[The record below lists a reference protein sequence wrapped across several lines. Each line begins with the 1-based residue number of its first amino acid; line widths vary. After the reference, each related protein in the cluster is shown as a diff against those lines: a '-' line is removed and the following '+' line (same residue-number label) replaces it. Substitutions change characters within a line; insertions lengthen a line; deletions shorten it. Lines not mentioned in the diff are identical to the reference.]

1 MKVNKADLLKTLKQD
16 LSSAKDMKAAIDQRV
31 AERRDIYNGKLYG
44 NEEDGKSK
52 IVVKLAKRQSEWG
65 HAKIKDPF
73 VSTPEI
79 VKCNPITFEDVQ
91 AARQNEL
98 LLNYQFCRQ
107 FDRYKFMTKAIK
119 VLDVDA
125 TLVVQ
130 TGWVYEDEEITQM
143 TDVVEVDEYGNEF
156 ITTQRVPTIRVKKNQ
171 PTARVCRSED
181 VFIDPTCQDDIDN
194 AQFVIFRY
202 ETDLS
207 TLKKDGRYKNL
218 DKLKEAG
225 DELSS
230 DEDFDPED
238 ETEFKFSDKARK
250 KLLVYEYWGNY
261 DIDDDGE
268 VEPIVCAWIG
278 GTIIRLGSNPYPD
291 KRPPFIVVPFSSV
304 PFQLHGENNIDLI
317 EDNQK
322 VITATTRGII
332 NNMAQSTNGQVGIRK
347 GALDAIQRKKFF
359 SGKNFE
365 FNGSPADFW
374 QGSFN
379 QIPGSAFDMMA
390 LQNNEAESLTGTK
403 AFSQGL
409 TGNALGTMLDINT
422 NIPMHDGSSKL
433 LRDIVDGD
441 VIVSST
447 GAGTTVTTAH
457 EISLPKKAYNLTFSN
472 GDTIAAGVEHLW
484 TVKIDVDSTKGTWHT
499 VDTETLVAYYS
510 QFTADTRRAKKKRS
524 VYIPR
529 ITRVDNG
536 AEWPLVVDP
545 YLLGY
550 WLGDG
555 NTNEGKITTMD
566 SEIVEY
572 YTAAG
577 YDLREEST
585 TGQAKVYRI
594 NKGTAI
600 TTFTAD
606 LVASGLSSSSSRIV
620 KHIPQSVFTSGY
632 YGKLELVRGL
642 VDSDG
647 YVPGKSGYAQIV
659 QAEGQLKD
667 DIVRLLK
674 SMGANVVVSSVDAA
688 VANSRKARSVLNG
701 AKDIVS
707 KKTCYKIGF
716 TLPDCPARLS
726 RKANKWV
733 TPAQSSTYSLV
744 SVQEIAPIPMRCL
757 TVDSED
763 RLYACGHAY
772 TLTHNTATGVRS
784 TLDATA
790 SRTLDTVRNIAENL
804 IKPLM
809 RKWMAYNSE
818 FLSEEEVVRVTNS
831 EFVPIRR
838 DDLAGNIDID
848 IAISTAEDNS
858 MKMQEL
864 TFLLQTLGNTLPFE
878 LTQKV
883 LAQIARLSRQP
894 ELEKDI
900 EAFKPQPDPMAEQM
914 KQLEMAKLQAEVQ
927 YLQARSFA
935 AQASAGEDDADKAEK
950 LAQAELKRAQAR
962 KLMSEADNL
971 DLKYIADDGQVKHQE
986 DLEKEQ
992 MKHQQKLELED
1003 MKRLAR
1009 LDEMA
1014 FQMKYGSKNEQIGV
1028 PK

>member
-16 LSSAKDMKAAIDQRV
+16 LASAKDMKAAIDQRV

-44 NEEDGKSK
+44 NEEEGKSK

-79 VKCNPITFEDVQ
+79 VKCNPVTFEDVQ

-143 TDVVEVDEYGNEF
+143 TDVVEIDEYGNEF

-291 KRPPFIVVPFSSV
+291 KKPPFIVAPFSSV

-379 QIPGSAFDMMA
+379 QIPSSAFDMMA

-409 TGNALGTMLDINT
+409 TGNALG
-422 NIPMHDGSSKL
+422 
-433 LRDIVDGD
+433 
-441 VIVSST
+441 
-447 GAGTTVTTAH
+447 
-457 EISLPKKAYNLTFSN
+457 
-472 GDTIAAGVEHLW
+472 
-484 TVKIDVDSTKGTWHT
+484 
-499 VDTETLVAYYS
+499 
-510 QFTADTRRAKKKRS
+510 
-524 VYIPR
+524 
-529 ITRVDNG
+529 
-536 AEWPLVVDP
+536 
-545 YLLGY
+545 
-550 WLGDG
+550 
-555 NTNEGKITTMD
+555 
-566 SEIVEY
+566 
-572 YTAAG
+572 
-577 YDLREEST
+577 
-585 TGQAKVYRI
+585 
-594 NKGTAI
+594 
-600 TTFTAD
+600 
-606 LVASGLSSSSSRIV
+606 
-620 KHIPQSVFTSGY
+620 
-632 YGKLELVRGL
+632 
-642 VDSDG
+642 
-647 YVPGKSGYAQIV
+647 
-659 QAEGQLKD
+659 
-667 DIVRLLK
+667 
-674 SMGANVVVSSVDAA
+674 
-688 VANSRKARSVLNG
+688 
-701 AKDIVS
+701 
-707 KKTCYKIGF
+707 
-716 TLPDCPARLS
+716 
-726 RKANKWV
+726 
-733 TPAQSSTYSLV
+733 
-744 SVQEIAPIPMRCL
+744 
-757 TVDSED
+757 
-763 RLYACGHAY
+763 
-772 TLTHNTATGVRS
+772 NTATAAKGVM
-784 TLDATA
+784 DATA

-848 IAISTAEDNS
+848 ISISTAEDNS

-878 LTQKV
+878 LTQKI
-883 LAQIARLSRQP
+883 LAQIARLGRQP
-894 ELEKDI
+894 ELEKDV
-900 EAFKPQPDPMAEQM
+900 EDFKPQPDPMAEQM
-914 KQLEMAKLQAEVQ
+914 KQLEMAKLQAEIQ

-935 AQASAGEDDADKAEK
+935 IQASAGEDDADKAEK

-986 DLEKEQ
+986 DIEKEQ

>member
-16 LSSAKDMKAAIDQRV
+16 LTAAKDMKAAIDARV
-31 AERRDIYNGKLYG
+31 EERRKIYRGDLFG
-44 NEEDGKSK
+44 NEEEGKSK

-79 VKCNPITFEDVQ
+79 VKCNPVTFEDVQ

-291 KRPPFIVVPFSSV
+291 KKPPFIVVPFSSV

-347 GALDAIQRKKFF
+347 GALDAVQRKKFF

-409 TGNALGTMLDINT
+409 TGNSLG
-422 NIPMHDGSSKL
+422 
-433 LRDIVDGD
+433 
-441 VIVSST
+441 
-447 GAGTTVTTAH
+447 
-457 EISLPKKAYNLTFSN
+457 
-472 GDTIAAGVEHLW
+472 
-484 TVKIDVDSTKGTWHT
+484 
-499 VDTETLVAYYS
+499 
-510 QFTADTRRAKKKRS
+510 
-524 VYIPR
+524 
-529 ITRVDNG
+529 
-536 AEWPLVVDP
+536 
-545 YLLGY
+545 
-550 WLGDG
+550 
-555 NTNEGKITTMD
+555 
-566 SEIVEY
+566 
-572 YTAAG
+572 
-577 YDLREEST
+577 
-585 TGQAKVYRI
+585 
-594 NKGTAI
+594 
-600 TTFTAD
+600 
-606 LVASGLSSSSSRIV
+606 
-620 KHIPQSVFTSGY
+620 
-632 YGKLELVRGL
+632 
-642 VDSDG
+642 
-647 YVPGKSGYAQIV
+647 
-659 QAEGQLKD
+659 
-667 DIVRLLK
+667 
-674 SMGANVVVSSVDAA
+674 
-688 VANSRKARSVLNG
+688 
-701 AKDIVS
+701 
-707 KKTCYKIGF
+707 
-716 TLPDCPARLS
+716 
-726 RKANKWV
+726 
-733 TPAQSSTYSLV
+733 
-744 SVQEIAPIPMRCL
+744 
-757 TVDSED
+757 
-763 RLYACGHAY
+763 
-772 TLTHNTATGVRS
+772 NTATSARGVM
-784 TLDATA
+784 DATA

-848 IAISTAEDNS
+848 ISISTAEDNS

-914 KQLEMAKLQAEVQ
+914 KQLEMAKLQAEIQ

-935 AQASAGEDDADKAEK
+935 AQSSAGEDDADKAEK
-950 LAQAELKRAQAR
+950 MAQAELKRAQAR

-971 DLKYIADDGQVKHQE
+971 DLKYIADDRQVKHQE
-986 DLEKEQ
+986 DLDKEQ
-992 MKHQQKLELED
+992 LKHQQKLELED

>member
-44 NEEDGKSK
+44 NEEEGKSK

-130 TGWVYEDEEITQM
+130 TGWIYEDEEITQM
-143 TDVVEVDEYGNEF
+143 TDVVEVDEHGNEF
-156 ITTQRVPTIRVKKNQ
+156 VTTQRVPTIRVKKNQ

-278 GTIIRLGSNPYPD
+278 GTIIRLGTNPYPD
-291 KRPPFIVVPFSSV
+291 KKPPFIVVPFSSV

-322 VITATTRGII
+322 VITAITRGII

-409 TGNALGTMLDINT
+409 TGNSLG
-422 NIPMHDGSSKL
+422 
-433 LRDIVDGD
+433 
-441 VIVSST
+441 
-447 GAGTTVTTAH
+447 
-457 EISLPKKAYNLTFSN
+457 
-472 GDTIAAGVEHLW
+472 
-484 TVKIDVDSTKGTWHT
+484 
-499 VDTETLVAYYS
+499 
-510 QFTADTRRAKKKRS
+510 
-524 VYIPR
+524 
-529 ITRVDNG
+529 
-536 AEWPLVVDP
+536 
-545 YLLGY
+545 
-550 WLGDG
+550 
-555 NTNEGKITTMD
+555 
-566 SEIVEY
+566 
-572 YTAAG
+572 
-577 YDLREEST
+577 
-585 TGQAKVYRI
+585 
-594 NKGTAI
+594 
-600 TTFTAD
+600 
-606 LVASGLSSSSSRIV
+606 
-620 KHIPQSVFTSGY
+620 
-632 YGKLELVRGL
+632 
-642 VDSDG
+642 
-647 YVPGKSGYAQIV
+647 
-659 QAEGQLKD
+659 
-667 DIVRLLK
+667 
-674 SMGANVVVSSVDAA
+674 
-688 VANSRKARSVLNG
+688 
-701 AKDIVS
+701 
-707 KKTCYKIGF
+707 
-716 TLPDCPARLS
+716 
-726 RKANKWV
+726 
-733 TPAQSSTYSLV
+733 
-744 SVQEIAPIPMRCL
+744 
-757 TVDSED
+757 
-763 RLYACGHAY
+763 
-772 TLTHNTATGVRS
+772 NTATSVRGVM
-784 TLDATA
+784 DASA

-848 IAISTAEDNS
+848 ISISTAEDNS

-935 AQASAGEDDADKAEK
+935 AQAGAGEDDADKAEK

-971 DLKYIADDGQVKHQE
+971 DLKYIADDRQVKHQE
-986 DLEKEQ
+986 DIEKEQ

>member
-31 AERRDIYNGKLYG
+31 AERRDIYNGKPYG
-44 NEEDGKSK
+44 NEEEGKSK
-52 IVVKLAKRQSEWG
+52 IVVKLAKRQSEWA

-79 VKCNPITFEDVQ
+79 VKCNPVTFEDVQ

-143 TDVVEVDEYGNEF
+143 TDVVEVDEHGNEF
-156 ITTQRVPTIRVKKNQ
+156 ITTQIVPTIRVKKNQ

-278 GTIIRLGSNPYPD
+278 GTIIRLGTNPYPD
-291 KRPPFIVVPFSSV
+291 KKPPFIVVPFSSV

-409 TGNALGTMLDINT
+409 TGNALG
-422 NIPMHDGSSKL
+422 
-433 LRDIVDGD
+433 
-441 VIVSST
+441 
-447 GAGTTVTTAH
+447 
-457 EISLPKKAYNLTFSN
+457 
-472 GDTIAAGVEHLW
+472 
-484 TVKIDVDSTKGTWHT
+484 
-499 VDTETLVAYYS
+499 
-510 QFTADTRRAKKKRS
+510 
-524 VYIPR
+524 
-529 ITRVDNG
+529 
-536 AEWPLVVDP
+536 
-545 YLLGY
+545 
-550 WLGDG
+550 
-555 NTNEGKITTMD
+555 
-566 SEIVEY
+566 
-572 YTAAG
+572 
-577 YDLREEST
+577 
-585 TGQAKVYRI
+585 
-594 NKGTAI
+594 
-600 TTFTAD
+600 
-606 LVASGLSSSSSRIV
+606 
-620 KHIPQSVFTSGY
+620 
-632 YGKLELVRGL
+632 
-642 VDSDG
+642 
-647 YVPGKSGYAQIV
+647 
-659 QAEGQLKD
+659 
-667 DIVRLLK
+667 
-674 SMGANVVVSSVDAA
+674 
-688 VANSRKARSVLNG
+688 
-701 AKDIVS
+701 
-707 KKTCYKIGF
+707 
-716 TLPDCPARLS
+716 
-726 RKANKWV
+726 
-733 TPAQSSTYSLV
+733 
-744 SVQEIAPIPMRCL
+744 
-757 TVDSED
+757 
-763 RLYACGHAY
+763 
-772 TLTHNTATGVRS
+772 NTATAARGVM
-784 TLDATA
+784 DATA

-848 IAISTAEDNS
+848 ISISTAEDNS

-927 YLQARSFA
+927 YLQARAFA

-971 DLKYIADDGQVKHQE
+971 DLKFIADDGQVKHRE
-986 DLEKEQ
+986 DIEKEQ

-1009 LDEMA
+1009 MDEMA
-1014 FQMKYGSKNEQIGV
+1014 FQIKYGHKNEQIGV

>member
-16 LSSAKDMKAAIDQRV
+16 LSSAKDMKAALDTRV
-31 AERRDIYNGKLYG
+31 SERRDIYNGKLYG
-44 NEEDGKSK
+44 NEEEGKSK
-52 IVVKLAKRQSEWG
+52 IVVKLAKRQSEWA
-65 HAKIKDPF
+65 HATIKDPF

-79 VKCNPITFEDVQ
+79 IKCNPVTFEDVH

-130 TGWVYEDEEITQM
+130 TGWDYEDEEITQM
-143 TDVVEVDEYGNEF
+143 TDVVEIDEYGNEF
-156 ITTQRVPTIRVKKNQ
+156 ITTQKVSTIRVKKNQ

-261 DIDDDGE
+261 DIDDDGV

-291 KRPPFIVVPFSSV
+291 KKPPFIVVPFSSV
-304 PFQLHGENNIDLI
+304 PFQIHGENNIDLI

-322 VITATTRGII
+322 VMTAITRGII

-359 SGKNFE
+359 AGKNFE
-365 FNGSPADFW
+365 FNGTPGDFW

-390 LQNNEAESLTGTK
+390 LQNNEVESLTGTK
-403 AFSQGL
+403 GFSQGL
-409 TGNALGTMLDINT
+409 TGSSLG
-422 NIPMHDGSSKL
+422 
-433 LRDIVDGD
+433 
-441 VIVSST
+441 ST
-447 GAGTTVTTAH
+447 A
-457 EISLPKKAYNLTFSN
+457 
-472 GDTIAAGVEHLW
+472 
-484 TVKIDVDSTKGTWHT
+484 
-499 VDTETLVAYYS
+499 
-510 QFTADTRRAKKKRS
+510 
-524 VYIPR
+524 
-529 ITRVDNG
+529 
-536 AEWPLVVDP
+536 
-545 YLLGY
+545 
-550 WLGDG
+550 
-555 NTNEGKITTMD
+555 
-566 SEIVEY
+566 
-572 YTAAG
+572 TAA
-577 YDLREEST
+577 
-585 TGQAKVYRI
+585 
-594 NKGTAI
+594 
-600 TTFTAD
+600 
-606 LVASGLSSSSSRIV
+606 
-620 KHIPQSVFTSGY
+620 
-632 YGKLELVRGL
+632 RG
-642 VDSDG
+642 V
-647 YVPGKSGYAQIV
+647 
-659 QAEGQLKD
+659 
-667 DIVRLLK
+667 
-674 SMGANVVVSSVDAA
+674 M
-688 VANSRKARSVLNG
+688 
-701 AKDIVS
+701 
-707 KKTCYKIGF
+707 
-716 TLPDCPARLS
+716 
-726 RKANKWV
+726 
-733 TPAQSSTYSLV
+733 
-744 SVQEIAPIPMRCL
+744 
-757 TVDSED
+757 
-763 RLYACGHAY
+763 
-772 TLTHNTATGVRS
+772 
-784 TLDATA
+784 DATA
-790 SRTLDTVRNIAENL
+790 TRRLDTVRNIAENL

-809 RKWMAYNSE
+809 RKWMSYNSE
-818 FLSEEEVVRVTNS
+818 FLSEEEVIRVTNS

-848 IAISTAEDNS
+848 ITISTAEDNS

-883 LAQIARLSRQP
+883 LVQIARLSRQP
-894 ELEKDI
+894 ELEKDVA
-900 EAFKPQPDPMAEQM
+900 EFKPQPDPIAEQM
-914 KQLEMAKLQAEVQ
+914 KQLEMAKLQAEIQ
-927 YLQARSFA
+927 YLQARAFA

-950 LAQAELKRAQAR
+950 MAQAELKRAQAR

-971 DLKYIADDGQVKHQE
+971 DLQYIANDGQVKHQE
-986 DLEKEQ
+986 ELEKEQ

>member
-44 NEEDGKSK
+44 NEEEGKSK

-143 TDVVEVDEYGNEF
+143 TDVVEIDEYGNEF

-409 TGNALGTMLDINT
+409 TGNSLG
-422 NIPMHDGSSKL
+422 
-433 LRDIVDGD
+433 
-441 VIVSST
+441 
-447 GAGTTVTTAH
+447 
-457 EISLPKKAYNLTFSN
+457 
-472 GDTIAAGVEHLW
+472 
-484 TVKIDVDSTKGTWHT
+484 
-499 VDTETLVAYYS
+499 
-510 QFTADTRRAKKKRS
+510 
-524 VYIPR
+524 
-529 ITRVDNG
+529 
-536 AEWPLVVDP
+536 
-545 YLLGY
+545 
-550 WLGDG
+550 
-555 NTNEGKITTMD
+555 
-566 SEIVEY
+566 
-572 YTAAG
+572 
-577 YDLREEST
+577 
-585 TGQAKVYRI
+585 
-594 NKGTAI
+594 
-600 TTFTAD
+600 
-606 LVASGLSSSSSRIV
+606 
-620 KHIPQSVFTSGY
+620 
-632 YGKLELVRGL
+632 
-642 VDSDG
+642 
-647 YVPGKSGYAQIV
+647 
-659 QAEGQLKD
+659 
-667 DIVRLLK
+667 
-674 SMGANVVVSSVDAA
+674 
-688 VANSRKARSVLNG
+688 
-701 AKDIVS
+701 
-707 KKTCYKIGF
+707 
-716 TLPDCPARLS
+716 
-726 RKANKWV
+726 
-733 TPAQSSTYSLV
+733 
-744 SVQEIAPIPMRCL
+744 
-757 TVDSED
+757 
-763 RLYACGHAY
+763 
-772 TLTHNTATGVRS
+772 NTATSARGVM
-784 TLDATA
+784 DATA

-935 AQASAGEDDADKAEK
+935 TQASAGEDDADKAEK

-986 DLEKEQ
+986 DIEKEQ

>member
-16 LSSAKDMKAAIDQRV
+16 LSSAKDMKAALDTRV
-31 AERRDIYNGKLYG
+31 SERRDIYNGKLYG
-44 NEEDGKSK
+44 NEEEGKSK
-52 IVVKLAKRQSEWG
+52 IVVKLAKRQSEWA
-65 HAKIKDPF
+65 HATIKDPF

-79 VKCNPITFEDVQ
+79 IKCNPVTFEDVH

-130 TGWVYEDEEITQM
+130 TGWDYEDEEITQM
-143 TDVVEVDEYGNEF
+143 TDVVEIDDYGNEF
-156 ITTQRVPTIRVKKNQ
+156 ITTQKVSTIRVKKNQ

-261 DIDDDGE
+261 DIDDDGV

-291 KRPPFIVVPFSSV
+291 KKPPFIVVPFSSV
-304 PFQLHGENNIDLI
+304 PFQIHGENNIDLI

-322 VITATTRGII
+322 VMTAITRGII

-359 SGKNFE
+359 AGKNFE
-365 FNGSPADFW
+365 FNGTPGDFW

-390 LQNNEAESLTGTK
+390 LQNNEVESLTGTK
-403 AFSQGL
+403 GFSQGL
-409 TGNALGTMLDINT
+409 TGSSLG
-422 NIPMHDGSSKL
+422 
-433 LRDIVDGD
+433 
-441 VIVSST
+441 ST
-447 GAGTTVTTAH
+447 A
-457 EISLPKKAYNLTFSN
+457 
-472 GDTIAAGVEHLW
+472 
-484 TVKIDVDSTKGTWHT
+484 
-499 VDTETLVAYYS
+499 
-510 QFTADTRRAKKKRS
+510 
-524 VYIPR
+524 
-529 ITRVDNG
+529 
-536 AEWPLVVDP
+536 
-545 YLLGY
+545 
-550 WLGDG
+550 
-555 NTNEGKITTMD
+555 
-566 SEIVEY
+566 
-572 YTAAG
+572 TAA
-577 YDLREEST
+577 
-585 TGQAKVYRI
+585 
-594 NKGTAI
+594 
-600 TTFTAD
+600 
-606 LVASGLSSSSSRIV
+606 
-620 KHIPQSVFTSGY
+620 
-632 YGKLELVRGL
+632 RG
-642 VDSDG
+642 V
-647 YVPGKSGYAQIV
+647 
-659 QAEGQLKD
+659 
-667 DIVRLLK
+667 
-674 SMGANVVVSSVDAA
+674 M
-688 VANSRKARSVLNG
+688 
-701 AKDIVS
+701 
-707 KKTCYKIGF
+707 
-716 TLPDCPARLS
+716 
-726 RKANKWV
+726 
-733 TPAQSSTYSLV
+733 
-744 SVQEIAPIPMRCL
+744 
-757 TVDSED
+757 
-763 RLYACGHAY
+763 
-772 TLTHNTATGVRS
+772 
-784 TLDATA
+784 DATA
-790 SRTLDTVRNIAENL
+790 TRRLDTVRNIAENL

-809 RKWMAYNSE
+809 RKWMSYNSE
-818 FLSEEEVVRVTNS
+818 FLSEEEVIRVTNS

-848 IAISTAEDNS
+848 ITISTAEDNS

-883 LAQIARLSRQP
+883 LVQIARLSRQP
-894 ELEKDI
+894 ELEKDVA
-900 EAFKPQPDPMAEQM
+900 EFKPQPDPIAEQM
-914 KQLEMAKLQAEVQ
+914 KQLEMAKLQAEIQ
-927 YLQARSFA
+927 YLQARAFA

-950 LAQAELKRAQAR
+950 MAQAELKRAQAR

-971 DLKYIADDGQVKHQE
+971 DLQYIANDGQVKHQE
-986 DLEKEQ
+986 ELEKEQ

-1014 FQMKYGSKNEQIGV
+1014 FQMKYGNKNEQIGV

>member
-31 AERRDIYNGKLYG
+31 AERRDIYNGKSYG
-44 NEEDGKSK
+44 NEEEGKSK

-156 ITTQRVPTIRVKKNQ
+156 ITMQRVPTIRVKKNQ

-278 GTIIRLGSNPYPD
+278 GTIIRLGTNPYPD

-409 TGNALGTMLDINT
+409 TGNALG
-422 NIPMHDGSSKL
+422 
-433 LRDIVDGD
+433 
-441 VIVSST
+441 
-447 GAGTTVTTAH
+447 
-457 EISLPKKAYNLTFSN
+457 
-472 GDTIAAGVEHLW
+472 
-484 TVKIDVDSTKGTWHT
+484 
-499 VDTETLVAYYS
+499 
-510 QFTADTRRAKKKRS
+510 
-524 VYIPR
+524 
-529 ITRVDNG
+529 
-536 AEWPLVVDP
+536 
-545 YLLGY
+545 
-550 WLGDG
+550 
-555 NTNEGKITTMD
+555 
-566 SEIVEY
+566 
-572 YTAAG
+572 
-577 YDLREEST
+577 
-585 TGQAKVYRI
+585 
-594 NKGTAI
+594 
-600 TTFTAD
+600 
-606 LVASGLSSSSSRIV
+606 
-620 KHIPQSVFTSGY
+620 
-632 YGKLELVRGL
+632 
-642 VDSDG
+642 
-647 YVPGKSGYAQIV
+647 
-659 QAEGQLKD
+659 
-667 DIVRLLK
+667 
-674 SMGANVVVSSVDAA
+674 
-688 VANSRKARSVLNG
+688 
-701 AKDIVS
+701 
-707 KKTCYKIGF
+707 
-716 TLPDCPARLS
+716 
-726 RKANKWV
+726 
-733 TPAQSSTYSLV
+733 
-744 SVQEIAPIPMRCL
+744 
-757 TVDSED
+757 
-763 RLYACGHAY
+763 
-772 TLTHNTATGVRS
+772 NTATAARGVM
-784 TLDATA
+784 DATA

-900 EAFKPQPDPMAEQM
+900 ETFKPQPDPMAEQM
-914 KQLEMAKLQAEVQ
+914 KQLEMAKLQAEVDN
-927 YLQARSFA
+927 LKAKTFSL
-935 AQASAGEDDADKAEK
+935 QASAGEDDADKAEK

-971 DLKYIADDGQVKHQE
+971 DLKYIADDGQVKYQE
-986 DLEKEQ
+986 DIEKEQ

>member
-31 AERRDIYNGKLYG
+31 AERRDIYNGKPYG
-44 NEEDGKSK
+44 NEEEGKSK

-79 VKCNPITFEDVQ
+79 IKCNPVTFEDVQ

-291 KRPPFIVVPFSSV
+291 KKPPFIVVPFSSV

-379 QIPGSAFDMMA
+379 QIPGSAFDMMT

-409 TGNALGTMLDINT
+409 TGNALG
-422 NIPMHDGSSKL
+422 
-433 LRDIVDGD
+433 
-441 VIVSST
+441 
-447 GAGTTVTTAH
+447 
-457 EISLPKKAYNLTFSN
+457 
-472 GDTIAAGVEHLW
+472 
-484 TVKIDVDSTKGTWHT
+484 
-499 VDTETLVAYYS
+499 
-510 QFTADTRRAKKKRS
+510 
-524 VYIPR
+524 
-529 ITRVDNG
+529 
-536 AEWPLVVDP
+536 
-545 YLLGY
+545 
-550 WLGDG
+550 
-555 NTNEGKITTMD
+555 
-566 SEIVEY
+566 
-572 YTAAG
+572 
-577 YDLREEST
+577 
-585 TGQAKVYRI
+585 
-594 NKGTAI
+594 
-600 TTFTAD
+600 
-606 LVASGLSSSSSRIV
+606 
-620 KHIPQSVFTSGY
+620 
-632 YGKLELVRGL
+632 
-642 VDSDG
+642 
-647 YVPGKSGYAQIV
+647 
-659 QAEGQLKD
+659 
-667 DIVRLLK
+667 
-674 SMGANVVVSSVDAA
+674 
-688 VANSRKARSVLNG
+688 
-701 AKDIVS
+701 
-707 KKTCYKIGF
+707 
-716 TLPDCPARLS
+716 
-726 RKANKWV
+726 
-733 TPAQSSTYSLV
+733 
-744 SVQEIAPIPMRCL
+744 
-757 TVDSED
+757 
-763 RLYACGHAY
+763 
-772 TLTHNTATGVRS
+772 NTATAARGVM
-784 TLDATA
+784 DASA

-848 IAISTAEDNS
+848 ISISTAEDNS

-927 YLQARSFA
+927 YLQARAFA

-971 DLKYIADDGQVKHQE
+971 DLKYIADDRQVKHQE
-986 DLEKEQ
+986 DLDKEQ
-992 MKHQQKLELED
+992 LKHQQKLELED